1 MTTEKTVFA
10 RINELA
16 DELGTAASHRQELTQ
31 EISDLEAELD
41 AIDAMLDDA
50 ADRDEY
56 DAIMEQRKAAE
67 LDLRFARNRLRRFDQ
82 SPRIDPEKLTDLL
95 NQLSAEA
102 DDAATRWRQKV
113 EKPLADI
120 ITAGDAFDATINAI
134 RESVCKLAS
143 VDGRVTERD
152 KTLRR
157 LFSRFELGNLR
168 SRAYM
173 DNRRTVHP
181 DLRDALRLS
190 STATQAPFDT
200 H

>member
-1 MTTEKTVFA
+1 MADVYTK
-10 RINELA
+10 IDELA
-16 DELGTAASHRQELTQ
+16 DELGAAASHRQALVREINDLADELAALDQ
-31 EISDLEAELD
+31 MAED
-41 AIDAMLDDA
+41 AT
-50 ADRDEY
+50 DRSEY
-56 DAIMEQRKAAE
+56 DAITAQRKEAQI
-67 LDLRFARNRLRRFDQ
+67 DIRFARNRLRLFDQ
-82 SPRIDPEKLTDLL
+82 SPRIDPEVLTDLL
-95 NQLSAEA
+95 NQLSTEA
-102 DDAATRWRQKV
+102 DDAAKRYRQKV

-143 VDGRVTERD
+143 VDGPVIDRD

-168 SRAYM
+168 ARAYR
-173 DNRRTVHP
+173 DGTIVYP
-181 DLRDALRLS
+181 GLRDALRLS

>member
-1 MTTEKTVFA
+1 MTTGKTVFA

-31 EISDLEAELD
+31 EISDLADELAALDQMAED
-41 AIDAMLDDA
+41 AT
-50 ADRDEY
+50 DRSEY
-56 DAIMEQRKAAE
+56 DEITAQRKEAQM
-67 LDLRFARNRLRRFDQ
+67 DIRFARNRLRLFDQ
-82 SPRIDPEKLTDLL
+82 SPRIDPEVLTDLL

-102 DDAATRWRQKV
+102 DDTAKRYRQKV

-134 RESVCKLAS
+134 RESVRKLAS
-143 VDGRVTERD
+143 VDGPVIESD
-152 KTLRR
+152 DTLRR

-168 SRAYM
+168 ARAFKDGSIVY
-173 DNRRTVHP
+173 P
-181 DLRDALRLS
+181 ALRDALRLS